1 VSLIMRVLI
10 VLLSVLL
17 PVVAQAADKVK
28 VVTSFSILA
37 DMTRQIGGDYIQ
49 LENVVGPDQDA
60 HVYETSPDDARHVQQ
75 ADLIIENGL
84 SFEPWLDRLVTSS
97 ETTAKVIKASQGVLP
112 RTLDEEGQT
121 VPDPHAWN
129 SLANAEVYAG
139 NILRGLTQVDP
150 AHASQ
155 YQRNHDAYVAQIRAL
170 LAVARQTFDS
180 LPEGNRRIV
189 TSHDAFGYLGQ
200 AYGIQFLAPQGLN
213 TEREP
218 SAGEVAA
225 LIRQIRADHIKA
237 VFIENIEDARLLRQ
251 IAEESGARIG
261 GTLYS
266 DALTASGPAS
276 TYLGFYR
283 ANIETL
289 GKALKD

>member
-1 VSLIMRVLI
+1 MRVLI

-17 PVVAQAADKVK
+17 PVLAQAADKVK

-84 SFEPWLDRLVTSS
+84 SFEPWLDRLVSSS
-97 ETTAKVIKASQGVLP
+97 ETTARVIKASQGVLP

-251 IAEESGARIG
+251 IADESGARIG

-289 GKALKD
+289 GNALKD

>member
-1 VSLIMRVLI
+1 MRVLI

-17 PVVAQAADKVK
+17 PVLAQAADKVK

-251 IAEESGARIG
+251 IADESGARIG

-289 GKALKD
+289 GNALKD

>member
-1 VSLIMRVLI
+1 MRALI
-10 VLLSVLL
+10 VLVSVLL
-17 PVVAQAADKVK
+17 PLFAQAADKVR

-37 DMTRQIGGDYIQ
+37 DMTRQIGGDSIQ
-49 LENVVGPDQDA
+49 LDNIVGADQDA
-60 HVYETSPDDARHVQQ
+60 HVYETSPDDARHVQR

-97 ETTAKVIKASQGVLP
+97 ETRAPVIKASQGVLP

-129 SLANAEVYAG
+129 SLANAEIYAG
-139 NILRGLTQVDP
+139 NILRGLVRVDP

-155 YQRNHDAYVAQIRAL
+155 YQHNHDAYVAQIRAL

-266 DALTASGPAS
+266 DALTATGPAS

-283 ANIETL
+283 ANIDTL

>member
-1 VSLIMRVLI
+1 MRALI
-10 VLLSVLL
+10 VVLCILL
-17 PVVAQAADKVK
+17 PVFAQAADKVK

-49 LENVVGPDQDA
+49 LENMVGPDQDA

-75 ADLIIENGL
+75 ADLIVENGL

-170 LAVARQTFDS
+170 LVVAKQTFDS

-218 SAGEVAA
+218 SAGEVAT

-237 VFIENIEDARLLRQ
+237 VFMENIEDARLLRQ

-266 DALTASGPAS
+266 DALTATGPAS

-283 ANIETL
+283 ANIDTL
-289 GKALKD
+289 GNALKD

>member
-1 VSLIMRVLI
+1 MRALI
-10 VLLSVLL
+10 VVLSILL
-17 PVVAQAADKVK
+17 PVFAQAADKVK

-49 LENVVGPDQDA
+49 LENVVGADQDA

-97 ETTAKVIKASQGVLP
+97 ETKARVIKASQGVLP

-170 LAVARQTFDS
+170 LVVAKQTFGS

-266 DALTASGPAS
+266 DALTATGPAS

-289 GKALKD
+289 GNALKD

>member
-1 VSLIMRVLI
+1 MRVLI

-17 PVVAQAADKVK
+17 PVLAQAADKVK

-97 ETTAKVIKASQGVLP
+97 ETTARVIKASQGVLP

-251 IAEESGARIG
+251 IADESGARIG

-289 GKALKD
+289 GNALKD

>member
-1 VSLIMRVLI
+1 MRVLI

>member
-1 VSLIMRVLI
+1 MRVLI

-17 PVVAQAADKVK
+17 PVLAQAADKVK

-180 LPEGNRRIV
+180 LAEGHRRIV

-251 IAEESGARIG
+251 IADESGARIG

-289 GKALKD
+289 GNALKD

>member
-1 VSLIMRVLI
+1 MRMLI

-17 PVVAQAADKVK
+17 PVLAQAADKVK

-251 IAEESGARIG
+251 IADESGARIG

-289 GKALKD
+289 GNALKD

>member
-1 VSLIMRVLI
+1 MRVLI

-17 PVVAQAADKVK
+17 PVLAQAADKVK

>member
-1 VSLIMRVLI
+1 
-10 VLLSVLL
+10 
-17 PVVAQAADKVK
+17 
-28 VVTSFSILA
+28 
-37 DMTRQIGGDYIQ
+37 
-49 LENVVGPDQDA
+49 
-60 HVYETSPDDARHVQQ
+60 
-75 ADLIIENGL
+75 
-84 SFEPWLDRLVTSS
+84 
-97 ETTAKVIKASQGVLP
+97 
-112 RTLDEEGQT
+112 
-121 VPDPHAWN
+121 
-129 SLANAEVYAG
+129 VYAG

-170 LAVARQTFDS
+170 LVVAKQTFGS

-266 DALTASGPAS
+266 DALTATGPAS

-289 GKALKD
+289 GNALKD